1 MHARTTFIRSA
12 LAVAAPLKRIGR
24 RSKWIEERLNLPLSD
39 ADHLQIA
46 KVLERDCVNLGDY
59 YHWYLEKEL
68 VARGLKKA
76 TRERVLA
83 MAKAA
88 DKTNYTKLDQL
99 FQDPKGLVLAI
110 PHFGNYILAI
120 VSLFARYGH
129 DRDIGVFYAP
139 PETTNGNAVF
149 DFIYTLCFKNDPA
162 SRTRVLHA
170 NRAGLA
176 EAMKLLRSG
185 GALFML
191 PDVCLSPD
199 DAYLVPFLGRTFD
212 AMLGSGS
219 LARRTNSR
227 LVPLMAIR
235 KGNLAFEIRSADPIR
250 GNPGTAPADSQYD
263 DLAADYAATANMF
276 STYEAWMAGHTY
288 MWQPIREHFVK
299 TAPFPSLDP
308 QGLEK
313 VWPNFLADPRVQASG
328 QAEVIEICAP
338 GGDALSASSPSL
350 ATS

>member
-1 MHARTTFIRSA
+1 MHARTALIRSA
-12 LAVAAPLKRIGR
+12 LAVAAPLKRIR
-24 RSKWIEERLNLPLSD
+24 VRSKWIEGRLNLPLND
-39 ADHLQIA
+39 ADHVQIA
-46 KVLERDCVNLGDY
+46 KALARDSVKIGTY
-59 YHWYLEKEL
+59 YHWYLEKAL

-88 DKTNYTKLDQL
+88 DKTDYTKLDQL
-99 FQDPKGLVLAI
+99 FQDPKGLVLSI

-120 VSLFARYGH
+120 VSLFVRYGH
-129 DRDIGVFYAP
+129 NRDIGVFYAP
-139 PETTNGNAVF
+139 PETNSGNAVF

-170 NRAGLA
+170 NRAGLV

-185 GALFML
+185 GTLLML

-199 DAYLVPFLGRTFD
+199 DAYLIPFLGRTFD

-227 LVPLMAIR
+227 LVPVMAIQT
-235 KGNLAFEIRSADPIR
+235 GNLAFEIRSADPIR
-250 GNPGTAPADSQYD
+250 AYPGTAPAGSRYD
-263 DLAADYAATANMF
+263 DLASDYAATANMF
-276 STYEAWMAGHTY
+276 AAYEAWMAGHTY
-288 MWQPIREHFVK
+288 MWQPIREHFLK
-299 TAPFPSLDP
+299 TAPIPSLDP

-313 VWPNFLADPRVQASG
+313 VWPNFLADPRVRASV
-328 QAEVIEICAP
+328 QSEIIEM
-338 GGDALSASSPSL
+338 
-350 ATS
+350 